1 MSTRRQRGGM
11 KNGGMDMK
19 KAKRTLALLCA
30 ALLLLSFAAC
40 GSKAASDTASS
51 GRGAYAAGQSELSST
66 ENASDSKEGGATAA
80 SSTDLSTSP
89 GQAVLPTA
97 DKIIYSGSVTIE
109 ARKFDEAVAGLTKL
123 VSDGGGFIENSSV
136 SGASY
141 DNTGE
146 QRGYR
151 SAQYTI
157 RIPAEKF
164 SAVSNSL
171 KTLGNVTQTET
182 QAENITMQYTDVQ
195 SHLDAL
201 KTQEARLLELLA
213 KAQSMEDILKIE
225 DQLSN
230 VRYQI
235 ESLTSQL
242 KNWDNEVSY
251 STLTVT
257 IDEVAYYSKDGT
269 NGTGYAKQ
277 LRESFVQ
284 SLYGVGRFFKAALKF
299 LVGAVPVLVVLAGLA
314 ALVFW
319 IVRKAKRKEAA
330 KTPAPEKKA
339 EDEKKE

>member
-1 MSTRRQRGGM
+1 
-11 KNGGMDMK
+11 MK

-51 GRGAYAAGQSELSST
+51 GRGAYTAGKSELSST
-66 ENASDSKEGGATAA
+66 ENASDSKESGPTVA
-80 SSTDLSTSP
+80 SSTDLSASP
-89 GQAVLPTA
+89 SQAVLPTA

-109 ARKFDEAVAGLTKL
+109 ARKFDEAVSGLTKL
-123 VSDGGGFIENSSV
+123 VSDSGGFIENSSV

-141 DNTGE
+141 DKTGE

-164 SAVSNSL
+164 SAVSDSL

-201 KTQEARLLELLA
+201 KTQEERLLELLA
-213 KAQSMEDILKIE
+213 KAQSMDDILKIE
-225 DQLSN
+225 EQLSN

-269 NGTGYAKQ
+269 NGAGYAKQ

-319 IVRKAKRKEAA
+319 IVRKAEKKRAA
-330 KTPAPEKKA
+330 KTLALEEKA